1 MGLSSGADATFARLT
16 GRERR
21 LVRGMN
27 VSELFR
33 SDPPVALYDEDAC
46 ALGWQGEVP
55 QLRGVPPVRARLTIV
70 PRRDPAGA
78 TIGHIAKLRPLPPS
92 REDAPAAGP
101 RPSVVPPKSPQHQL
115 RNVLTVIAGNVEII
129 ESMNRDQELRKRITL
144 IHDAVDSA
152 LDIMAQMSAVPNGPP
167 RARSSS

>member
-1 MGLSSGADATFARLT
+1 MVRGVSFNGGEPSLLDSVLEVCTAGVAVLDSDGAVIGADATFARLT

-46 ALGWQGEVP
+46 ALGWQG
-55 QLRGVPPVRARLTIV
+55 
-70 PRRDPAGA
+70 
-78 TIGHIAKLRPLPPS
+78 HIAKLRPLRGRTRRRRDRARAS
-92 REDAPAAGP
+92 
-101 RPSVVPPKSPQHQL
+101 PPKSPQHQL

-129 ESMNRDQELRKRITL
+129 G
-144 IHDAVDSA
+144 A
-152 LDIMAQMSAVPNGPP
+152 
-167 RARSSS
+167 